1 MKSWK
6 TTVSGIVTGLAI
18 IFTQVGYLLDNDP
31 ATTIS
36 IEAIVAA
43 GGLIA
48 LGWNARDKNVSTE
61 EQVSK

>member
-6 TTVSGIVTGLAI
+6 TTVSGIVAGLAI

-36 IEAIVAA
+36 VDAIVAA
-43 GGLIA
+43 VAVVA
-48 LGWNARDKNVSTE
+48 LGWNSRDKNVSTE
-61 EQVSK
+61 EQVGK

>member
-6 TTVSGIVTGLAI
+6 TTVSGIVAGLAI

-36 IEAIVAA
+36 VEAVVAA
-43 GGLIA
+43 CAVIA
-48 LGWNARDKNVSTE
+48 LGWNSRDKSVSTE

>member
-6 TTVSGIVTGLAI
+6 TTVSGIVAGLAI

-43 GGLIA
+43 VGLIA

>member
-6 TTVSGIVTGLAI
+6 TTVSGIVAGLAI

-36 IEAIVAA
+36 IEAVVAA
-43 GGLIA
+43 CAVIA
-48 LGWNARDKNVSTE
+48 LGWNSRDKNVSTE

>member
-6 TTVSGIVTGLAI
+6 TTVSGIVAGLAI
-18 IFTQVGYLLDNDP
+18 IFTQVGYLVDNDP

-43 GGLIA
+43 VGVIA
-48 LGWNARDKNVSTE
+48 LGWNSRDKNVSTE

>member
-6 TTVSGIVTGLAI
+6 TTVSGIVAGLAI

-36 IEAIVAA
+36 VEAIVAA
-43 GGLIA
+43 VAVVA
-48 LGWNARDKNVSTE
+48 LGWNSRDKNVSTE
-61 EQVSK
+61 EQVGK

>member
-1 MKSWK
+1 VKSWK
-6 TTVSGIVTGLAI
+6 TTVSGIVAGLAI
-18 IFTQVGYLLDNDP
+18 IFTQVGYLVDNDP

-43 GGLIA
+43 VGVIA
-48 LGWNARDKNVSTE
+48 LGWNSRDKNVSTE

>member
-6 TTVSGIVTGLAI
+6 TTVSGIVAGLAI

-43 GGLIA
+43 CAVIA
-48 LGWNARDKNVSTE
+48 LGWNSRDKSVSTE